1 MARSVV
7 SFGPEDKNDLTMVI
21 VALKDHKKMMMK
33 PAKVADKKRREKYID
48 RCQKMI
54 EFFEAIYNK
63 V

>member
-1 MARSVV
+1 M
-7 SFGPEDKNDLTMVI
+7 LI

-33 PAKVADKKRREKYID
+33 PAKVADKKRRENYIN

-54 EFFEAIYNK
+54 DFFEAIYNK

>member
-7 SFGPEDKNDLTMVI
+7 SFGPEDKNDLTMLI

-33 PAKVADKKRREKYID
+33 PAKVADKKRRENYIN
-48 RCQKMI
+48 RCKKMI
-54 EFFEAIYNK
+54 DFFEAIYNK